1 MFHHWIE
8 KWKMSNAHIQL
19 HSAYNSTAHPN
30 SKIKFNSK
38 HSIKNAYV
46 FLVNPL
52 LLHKTQMCCF
62 LLNLYLFVIILSV
75 WYTNYSLQRLGYECS
90 VYLIHRTIFLY
101 SFFVCFFDICAIAS
115 RCYIAYVS
123 SPHSLFRI
131 EELKR
136 SNKQT
141 QE

>member
-8 KWKMSNAHIQL
+8 KMENVKRTYWVAQCIQFYSTSKFEKTTSIQITLLKMLMFS
-19 HSAYNSTAHPN
+19 S
-30 SKIKFNSK
+30 
-38 HSIKNAYV
+38 SIRYTKPKCV
-46 FLVNPL
+46 ILF
-52 LLHKTQMCCF
+52 
-62 LLNLYLFVIILSV
+62 LNLYLFVIILSV
-75 WYTNYSLQRLGYECS
+75 WYTNYSVQRLGYECS

-115 RCYIAYVS
+115 RWYIAYVS
-123 SPHSLFRI
+123 TPHSLFRI